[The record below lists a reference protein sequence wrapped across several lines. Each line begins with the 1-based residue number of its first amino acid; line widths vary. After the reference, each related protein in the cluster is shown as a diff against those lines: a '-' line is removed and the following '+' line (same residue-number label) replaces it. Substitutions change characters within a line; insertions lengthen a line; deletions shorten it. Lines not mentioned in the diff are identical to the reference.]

1 MTTSAIDSASQTGV
15 PAGGHYV
22 HRLVRVCPDCG
33 VEHMKRKQKNVNPR
47 CFKCQR
53 RINQKNSEIRNA
65 DKRRASQAKYREE
78 NRTAINAR
86 SREFKRTW
94 MNEWRKANPTT
105 ALIRGRA
112 FAQKHRDRLLQRQR
126 TEREGLSDTYVK
138 EQLAR
143 YSILRPSEIPQP
155 LVALKREHLK
165 LKRLCKKSRTSA
177 N

>member
-1 MTTSAIDSASQTGV
+1 MTTSATDAVLQSGV

-22 HRLVRVCPDCG
+22 HRLVRVCPVCG

-47 CFKCQR
+47 CFKCQK
-53 RINQKNSEIRNA
+53 RINQKSYEIRNTE
-65 DKRRASQAKYREE
+65 KRKASQAKYREE
-78 NRTAINAR
+78 NRAAINLR
-86 SREFKRTW
+86 SRECKRIW
-94 MNEWRKANPTT
+94 MAEWRKANPTAAIT
-105 ALIRGRA
+105 RERA
-112 FAQKHRDRLLQRQR
+112 FTQKHHGRLLQRQR
-126 TEREGLSDTYVK
+126 AERERLSDTYVK

-155 LVALKREHLK
+155 LVELKREHLK